1 VIVFASFFTGRQL
14 SHERDEWRNGA
25 FTEALL
31 KSLAGKVD
39 FTQDFFLFLSELETY
54 LTDRVSELTDR
65 QQTPVTTKPKAVKNY
80 RLLRVTGG
88 TGDDE

>member
-1 VIVFASFFTGRQL
+1 MG
-14 SHERDEWRNGA
+14 
-25 FTEALL
+25 
-31 KSLAGKVD
+31 
-39 FTQDFFLFLSELETY
+39 FTQDCFLFISELETY

-65 QQTPVTTKPKAVKNY
+65 QQTPMTTKPKAVENY